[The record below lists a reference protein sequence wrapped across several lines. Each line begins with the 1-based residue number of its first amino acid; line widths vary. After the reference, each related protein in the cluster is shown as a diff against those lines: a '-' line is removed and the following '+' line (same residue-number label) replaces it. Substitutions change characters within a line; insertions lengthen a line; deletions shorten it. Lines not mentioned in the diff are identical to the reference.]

1 MKDQWYADNRDLVKW
16 SILIQLA
23 KRNSINHILQV
34 AYYRKSE
41 FGNVTIDDLDL
52 EIPEEV
58 KNHFRNINY
67 IKTVSDSITVDVF
80 DKELTKN
87 RDAYLDQVIL
97 AIKEYDHK
105 PTIIFLD
112 PDTGLEPNIP
122 NLNHVLNDEAKK
134 IWRTL
139 KSGDMIA
146 LYQHQTNKNGQP
158 WIEPKHEQFALA
170 LNEPIHNV
178 KIAHGQNIAKDVVF
192 FYAIKSPNPP

>member
-23 KRNSINHILQV
+23 KQNSINHILQV

-58 KNHFRNINY
+58 KNHFRNINN
-67 IKTVSDSITVDVF
+67 IKAVSDSITIDVF
-80 DKELTKN
+80 DKELTEN

-97 AIKEYDHK
+97 AIKEYDRK

-112 PDTGLEPNIP
+112 PDTGLEPNRP

-170 LNEPIHNV
+170 LKEPVQNV
-178 KIAHGQNIAKDVVF
+178 KVAHGKSIARDVVF
-192 FYAIKSPNPP
+192 FYAKKSLNSL